1 MSESP
6 YAYNPNFWPDP
17 KFPYLWSFLKWRG
30 KSLTFEKFQDLKR
43 RLSLFNISIENQ
55 LWALKED
62 IEYYFAGDMT
72 LMELIS
78 NYAQI
83 QGLGYS
89 WNRYGFFDQ
98 DDEDPTL
105 TNEQEIRLQ
114 YAKARIWNI
123 IVEEHASSQKRDPK
137 TQQAIDMSQFF
148 TTEFCKLSDA
158 YPDSY
163 PKDDRKLYNDYHH
176 PVELIEKMRDPTRF
190 FRIVRDDETGEILAY
205 FESKQSTQYND
216 TQVVQWIFVS
226 EEARQQW
233 LARYIWQEFE
243 KWCRLNGYKSI
254 WSFVALRNTISQQ
267 VHETLMPNGMRW
279 LHDSH
284 GFIYVQSV
292 SELRV
297 TN

>member
-1 MSESP
+1 
-6 YAYNPNFWPDP
+6 
-17 KFPYLWSFLKWRG
+17 
-30 KSLTFEKFQDLKR
+30 
-43 RLSLFNISIENQ
+43 
-55 LWALKED
+55 
-62 IEYYFAGDMT
+62 MT

-163 PKDDRKLYNDYHH
+163 PKDDRKFITDNHH
-176 PVELIEKMRDPTRF
+176 PVELIEKMSDPTRF
-190 FRIVRDDETGEILAY
+190 FHNVRDDETGDILAY
-205 FESKQSTQYND
+205 FESKQSTQYKD

-226 EEARQQW
+226 EKARQQW
-233 LARYIWQEFE
+233 LARYMWQEFE

-267 VHETLMPNGMRW
+267 VHENLMSKGMRW
-279 LHDSH
+279 IQNQSTL
-284 GFIYVQSV
+284 IYVQWV
-292 SELRV
+292 PMAWYKRV
-297 TN
+297 ISNPLYTIPFSSSRLHMLLAAQGHWSRGRYGLHDLISWILNL